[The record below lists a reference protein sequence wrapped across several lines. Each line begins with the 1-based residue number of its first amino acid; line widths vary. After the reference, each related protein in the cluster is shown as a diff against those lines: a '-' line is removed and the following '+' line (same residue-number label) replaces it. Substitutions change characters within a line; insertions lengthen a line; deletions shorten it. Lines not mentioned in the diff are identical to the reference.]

1 MITKQYTCTLLSDI
15 VLNSS
20 LATQGNMSTLDYIPG
35 SNFLGIVASKI
46 YETMDKEKAYSF
58 FHAGD
63 VAFGDATIS
72 MEGAFSFPMPFSFF
86 MDKLDKKIG
95 EDLIY
100 LHHLIS
106 NQNQPKKEDR
116 KLQLKQLRSGY
127 VLSNQSLVTEIEKS
141 FSLKSG
147 QDRTTRSSKEGSMFG
162 FEAMKK
168 GQVFCFSI
176 HYKEDAFVSM
186 IEKVLIGTKRLGK
199 SKNAEYG
206 QVEIKQANEI
216 FNLETFENKEYTL
229 VYAQSNVYFTDKNG
243 QATLQPEVEQ
253 LGLTSGSINWEKS
266 QVRSFSYSPW
276 NSKRKTSS
284 TQRHCIA
291 KGSVFYVENAT
302 KPTVNEN
309 LVGGFIAEGLGRV
322 LYNPIFLK
330 EGNKKPEAITFTKYQ
345 PKEKRSNNSA
355 IQTTTLSK
363 YLNSKVIE
371 EKNEREISKKVA
383 DLIYSKEA
391 DILNL
396 KLISSSQWGGI
407 RAYATKIKDITTL
420 TNKLFS
426 DKTGYLTHGVAAE
439 KYWDK
444 KGNRTKFEKIVV
456 ENKQL
461 GTSFIAKF
469 AAEMAKENKRL
480 EKK

>member
-20 LATQGNMSTLDYIPG
+20 LATDGNMSTLDYIPG

-46 YETMDKEKAYSF
+46 YETLDNEKAFSF

-72 MEGAFSFPMPFSFF
+72 MEGSFSFPMPLSFF
-86 MDKLDKKIG
+86 IDKLDKKIG
-95 EDLIY
+95 EDSIY

-176 HYKEDAFVSM
+176 HYKEEASVAM
-186 IEKVLIGTKRLGK
+186 IEKALIGTKRLGK

-206 QVEIKQANEI
+206 QVEIKQVNESFMI
-216 FNLETFENKEYTL
+216 ETFENKEYTL
-229 VYAQSNVYFTDKNG
+229 VYAQSNLYITDKNG
-243 QATLQPEVEQ
+243 QATLQPEVGQ
-253 LGLTSGSINWEKS
+253 LGLTSGAINWEKS

-291 KGSVFYVENAT
+291 KGSVFYVENASKPST
-302 KPTVNEN
+302 KEN

-322 LYNPIFLK
+322 IYNPFFLN
-330 EGNKKPEAITFTKYQ
+330 EGKNKPETISFTKYQ
-345 PKEKRSNNSA
+345 PKEKRSIDS
-355 IQTTTLSK
+355 IVPSTTLSK

-371 EKNEREISKKVA
+371 EKNEQEISQRVA
-383 DLIYSKEA
+383 ALIYSKEA
-391 DILNL
+391 DILSL
-396 KLISSSQWGGI
+396 KSISSSQWGGI
-407 RAYATKIKDITTL
+407 RAYATKIKDINTL
-420 TNKLFS
+420 TNQLFS
-426 DKTGYLTHGVAAE
+426 DKSGYLTHGVAAE

-444 KGNRTKFEKIVV
+444 KGHRTKFEKIVV

-480 EKK
+480 ENN